1 MSKSDV
7 LERFIETQFSLEKQV
22 AIKKMFEGV
31 WEYYV
36 NSRKLTGE
44 ESDLFFAE
52 MEKLGSGKYQDPQ
65 VIHGSK

>member
-22 AIKKMFEGV
+22 AIKKMIEGV

-44 ESDLFFAE
+44 DTDLLFAE
-52 MEKLGSGKYQDPQ
+52 MEMIFRRNEVPQ
-65 VIHGSK
+65 VIHGVK